1 MEQCVALQFHWK
13 HAEYLTNSGHY
24 FAVVALLAYF
34 LVQFGSGCLLFGR
47 QGCARFAEIS
57 LSARYYGV
65 CAR

>member
-24 FAVVALLAYF
+24 FAVVALLAYS

-47 QGCARFAEIS
+47 QVFPVRQ
-57 LSARYYGV
+57 
-65 CAR
+65 